1 MTPSDIR
8 FVADGMLQSLGAWL
22 RLLGYDCVT
31 ATGRPSRLLLE
42 QAVAE
47 NRVFLTRN
55 AHLNDNMPYDLLH
68 RAQIV
73 SLPAEHLPEQLC
85 DVIRRFELD
94 TESFTF
100 TRCVIC
106 NLPLERTVTMPADIP
121 ADVAARETEF
131 WRCQRCGKSFWR
143 GSHVTNSLARLR
155 RWLGQ

>member
-31 ATGRPSRLLLE
+31 VTGRPSRPLLE

-47 NRVFLTRN
+47 DRVFLTRN
-55 AHLNDNMPYDLLH
+55 THLNDNMPHDLLK
-68 RAQIV
+68 RGQIV
-73 SLPAEHLPEQLC
+73 HLLAEHLPGQLC
-85 DVIRRFELD
+85 EVIRQFALD
-94 TESFTF
+94 TESFAF

-106 NLPLERTVTMPADIP
+106 NLPLESATTMPAGIP

-131 WRCQRCGKSFWR
+131 WRCPRCGKSFWR
-143 GSHVTNSLARLR
+143 GSHVSNSLARL
-155 RWLGQ
+155 GQWIRL